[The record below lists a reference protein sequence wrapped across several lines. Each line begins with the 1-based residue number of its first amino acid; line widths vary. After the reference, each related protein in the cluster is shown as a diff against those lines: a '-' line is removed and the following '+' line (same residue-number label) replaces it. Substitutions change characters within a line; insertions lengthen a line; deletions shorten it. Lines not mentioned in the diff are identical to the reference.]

1 MRAILALRALIV
13 ILTSMTAGCEAT
25 GPISPEAAGAH
36 EVDHRLGTADDPC
49 NPNSNP
55 C

>member
-13 ILTSMTAGCEAT
+13 ILTLMTAGCGAA
-25 GPISPEAAGAH
+25 GPISPEAGARG
-36 EVDHRLGTADDPC
+36 VDRRPGTADDPC